1 MENKGINVHGERL
14 NHLHFADDVDIIANS
29 LNEIESM
36 LQYLD
41 TASSKRELIMN
52 MKNTKVIADLS
63 VEHKPVI
70 INGIDLEHVS
80 EYIYMG

>member
-1 MENKGINVHGERL
+1 MHGERL